1 MVTWCQSVI
10 DCIKLKVQINSTFDR
25 QFIIENCLQQIS
37 AEVSSDGSTPDQTLS
52 RVLQELRN
60 SGCIEFVDNN
70 GTYRLIKTT
79 GCC

>member
-1 MVTWCQSVI
+1 MVTWCQAVI
-10 DCIKLKVQINSTFDR
+10 DCIKSKVQINNTFDR
-25 QFIIENCLQQIS
+25 SFMIKNCLRKIS
-37 AEVSSDGSTPDQTLS
+37 DEVSSEGETPEQTLS
-52 RVLQELRN
+52 RVLQELRK